1 MRNSVNPQRSR
12 AAKPRREDGAITIVV
27 ALVLAVLIGFAGLA
41 LDLGKLYV
49 ARSELQ
55 NSADACA
62 LSAARDLTGATA
74 LTVSEAAGIAAGYAN
89 RALFQS
95 ANVSMNVNSSVTY
108 SASSSGPFLTKDNVT
123 GNINTIKYVQCTT
136 SISGIVPW
144 LISVL
149 NVLPGINIGPSSVSA
164 RAVASTTSAQTSC
177 AIPVFICDPSKFSP
191 AASYLQGQ
199 WLQGKGDS
207 RTGTYNQGDFGWAN
221 LNGTGNSGTP
231 NLAGQLTGSGQCNLP
246 AIGTNIGTPGNK
258 SSLDDA
264 YNTRFGIY
272 KNGTPPGDG
281 SSVTDF
287 TGYAYTGSTWAAGAN
302 AYSDFVNQ
310 RKSYTPYQNIP
321 GMKLSGTAAAGAV
334 YRSGADRRLP
344 IAPMVDCSKVASS
357 TGAPVTKWACVL
369 MLDPMQQGGDINA
382 VHFEYRGLASD
393 PDSPCA
399 TQGTPGPS
407 TSVGPLVPV
416 LVQ

>member
-1 MRNSVNPQRSR
+1 MRNAKNPYRSR
-12 AAKPRREDGAITIVV
+12 AAMPRRENGAIAIVV
-27 ALVLAVLIGFAGLA
+27 AFVLAVLIGFAGLA
-41 LDLGKLYV
+41 LDLGRLYV
-49 ARSELQ
+49 TRSELQ

-62 LSAARDLTGATA
+62 LSAARDLTGATP
-74 LTVSEAAGIAAGYAN
+74 LSVSEAAGIGAGHVN
-89 RALFQS
+89 RSLFQS
-95 ANVSMNVNSSVTY
+95 TNVSMTVNSSVTY
-108 SASSSGPFLTKDNVT
+108 STSSSGPFQTKDNVT
-123 GNINTIKYVQCTT
+123 GNISTIKYVQCTT
-136 SISGIVPW
+136 SMSGIVPW

-149 NVLPGINIGPSSVSA
+149 NVLPGIDIGPSSVSA

-191 AASYLQGQ
+191 AASYTQGQ
-199 WLQGKGDS
+199 WLLGKGDS

-221 LNGTGNSGTP
+221 LNGTGNGTP

-258 SSLDDA
+258 ASLDDA

-272 KNGTPPGDG
+272 KQGTPPDDG
-281 SSVTDF
+281 TSVTDF
-287 TGYAYTGSTWAAGAN
+287 TGYAYTSSTWTTGAN
-302 AYSDFVNQ
+302 AYGDFVNQ

-321 GMKLSGTAAAGAV
+321 GMKLSGTTAAGSV

-344 IAPMVDCSKVASS
+344 IAPMVDCGKVASA

-369 MLDPMQQGGDINA
+369 MLDPMQQGGDIDA
-382 VHFEYRGLASD
+382 IHLEYRGLAND
-393 PDSPCA
+393 PGSPCA
-399 TQGTPGPS
+399 TQGTPGPT